1 MKVLYIGHYKESSG
15 WGKAARDYIL
25 AMDSVGIDVVPRAF
39 KLNESKP
46 EVPARILELEQ
57 KSVEGCTHCIQHVL
71 PHHLDFNGRFKK
83 NIALCV
89 YESFCDELSS
99 WSAKINTMDELW
111 TSSQFSEGTFTTSNV
126 TVPIKIVPHTFD
138 MSVYNKTYEKMTN
151 PELDGNFIFYT
162 IADLNKRKD
171 LFSLIQAFHLAFS
184 PNEPVRLL
192 IKTSKHGMSPENTAK
207 VVMDECAKIKQSM
220 KLYRR
225 IEDYSSEIIVTHDL
239 SNEDIMKIHATCDCF
254 VTTSHGEAWCI
265 PLFDAMAMGKMAVY
279 PENVFDFARVETGTM
294 KFEVPTYITPV
305 FGMTDS
311 FFELGSSRENW
322 NQIDIVSLVK
332 NLRDAYES
340 RDIVCDKTSDI
351 QSLYNYD
358 TIGNKIKGLLNE

>member
-1 MKVLYIGHYKESSG
+1 MKVLMIGHYKEFGG
-15 WGKAARDYIL
+15 WGKACRDYIL

-39 KLNESKP
+39 KLNDSKP
-46 EVPARILELEQ
+46 KIPARILELEE
-57 KSVEGCTHCIQHVL
+57 KSIEGCTHCIQHLL

-89 YESFCDELSS
+89 YESFSDKLSG
-99 WSAKINTMDELW
+99 WSSKINTMDELW
-111 TSSQFSEGTFTTSNV
+111 TSSRHSESAFLSNDV
-126 TVPIKIVPHTFD
+126 NIPIKRVPHTFD
-138 MSVYNKTYEKMTN
+138 TSIYSQQYEKMSN

-192 IKTSKHGMSPENTAK
+192 IKTSKHGMSPEETANI
-207 VVMDECAKIKQSM
+207 VMDECSKIKQSM

-225 IEDYSSEIIVTHDL
+225 IEDYSSEIIVTHEL
-239 SNEDIMKIHATCDCF
+239 SEEDIMKIHATCDCF

-265 PLFDAMAMGKMAVY
+265 PLFDAMSMGKMAIY
-279 PENVFDFARVETGTM
+279 PEGMFEFTHAKTGAL
-294 KFEVPTYITPV
+294 KFEIPTSPIPV
-305 FGMTDS
+305 FGLNDS
-311 FFELGSSRENW
+311 FFELGSSREVW
-322 NQIDIVSLVK
+322 EQSDVLDLVK
-332 NLRDAYES
+332 FMREAYEG
-340 RDIVCDKTSDI
+340 RDIKCNAASNI
-351 QSLYNYD
+351 QKLYSYK